1 MTEKGRSSIYAAW
14 LDRQALPQPGGTYLI
29 RAFFRTVFEI
39 DGATKDR
46 WVRFQVAYR
55 RFAVICLVIFLI
67 VAQGQP
73 WALTW
78 GLAAFAAVLIPVQYG
93 GLFIVLRGAKRV
105 SRDRWQGPLVID
117 RFGKH
122 SPRYYLGWMVLS
134 LLLDALFAWV
144 AWAQWH
150 KFDADTLWSFAS
162 AIALFTACAA
172 VMFIGYRRTAPRA
185 GSLE

>member
-1 MTEKGRSSIYAAW
+1 MAKKARSSIYAAW
-14 LDRQALPQPGGTYLI
+14 LERQALPQPGGTFLI
-29 RAFFRTVFEI
+29 RVFFRTVFEV
-39 DGATKDR
+39 DAATKDR

-55 RFAVICLVIFLI
+55 RFALICVVTFLI

-78 GLAAFAAVLIPVQYG
+78 GLAAFAAVLIPAQYG

-122 SPRYYLGWMVLS
+122 SRRYYLVMMVLA
-134 LLLDALFAWV
+134 LLLDALFAWAV
-144 AWAQWH
+144 SAQWH
-150 KFDADTLWSFAS
+150 KLDASSLRQYAFV
-162 AIALFTACAA
+162 IALFTAGAA
-172 VMFIGYRRTAPRA
+172 VMFIGYRRTGPKAA
-185 GSLE
+185 SLE